1 MPRQKKRMS
10 KEQMAYLKTRT
21 IVQTAQPRTE
31 NELDGSSSSSSDSEN
46 TVEEDSDSEDHSKCY
61 KKLRYTISESSSS
74 SEEDIE
80 GYCIIDVQCL
90 QYSIAQAGVCSV
102 CKVGKYCR
110 SMFWKRG
117 DLCGSVHINIGGE
130 GIYVLHS
137 CKFYASVYH
146 CIYSVGTLTLV
157 EDLTERKDSTFR

>member
-1 MPRQKKRMS
+1 MQMPRQKKRMS
-10 KEQMAYLKTRT
+10 KERMAYLKTRT
-21 IVQTAQPRTE
+21 MVHTAQPRTE
-31 NELDGSSSSSSDSEN
+31 DGSSSSSSDSEN

-110 SMFWKRG
+110 SMFWKWV
-117 DLCGSVHINIGGE
+117 DLCGSV
-130 GIYVLHS
+130 
-137 CKFYASVYH
+137 
-146 CIYSVGTLTLV
+146 CI
-157 EDLTERKDSTFR
+157 